1 MDAITI
7 GLWALALMM
16 GCIAFSRPGRVHVEG
31 AKIGWG
37 NILVMGPRIT
47 MAILVSGFFAVIV
60 PTELVANWM
69 GKESGMTG
77 ILIGFAAGGLTPGGP
92 MLSFPIVAILLNSGA
107 AVAPLI
113 TFLTSWSIFALHRF
127 FAFEIPLM
135 GTRFALIRI
144 LSSLI
149 LPLIAGIL
157 AMLWGDFGMTNP
169 F

>member
-7 GLWALALMM
+7 GLWVLALTM
-16 GCIAFSRPGRVHVEG
+16 GYIAFSRPGKVHVAG
-31 AKIGWG
+31 AKIGWE

-69 GKESGMTG
+69 GKDSGMTG

-92 MLSFPIVAILLNSGA
+92 ILSFPIVAILLNSGA

-113 TFLTSWSIFALHRF
+113 TFLTSWSIFAIHRL

-144 LSSLI
+144 LSSLL

-157 AMLWGDFGMTNP
+157 TMLWENAGMTGL

>member
-1 MDAITI
+1 MDAISI
-7 GLWALALMM
+7 GLWVMALTM
-16 GCIAFSRPGRVHVEG
+16 GVIAFSRPGRVHVEG
-31 AKIGWG
+31 VKIGWE
-37 NILVMGPRIT
+37 NILAIGPRIT
-47 MAILVSGFFAVIV
+47 MAILASGFFAVLV

-69 GKESGMTG
+69 GRDSGMTG

-92 MLSFPIVAILLNSGA
+92 MLSFPIVAILYKSGA

-135 GTRFALIRI
+135 GTRFAVVRV
-144 LSSLI
+144 LSSVI

-157 AMLWGDFGMTNP
+157 TMLLENFGITTP
-169 F
+169 

>member
-1 MDAITI
+1 MDTITI
-7 GLWALALMM
+7 SLWAMALLM
-16 GCIAFSRPGRVHVEG
+16 GYIAFSRPGRVHVEG
-31 AKIGWG
+31 VKIGWQ

-47 MAILVSGFFAVIV
+47 MAILVSGFFSVIV

-69 GKESGMTG
+69 GKESGMMG

-92 MLSFPIVAILLNSGA
+92 ILSFPIVAILLHSGA

-113 TFLTSWSIFALHRF
+113 TFLTSWSIFALHRL

-135 GTRFALIRI
+135 GTRFAVIRL

-157 AMLWGDFGMTNP
+157 AMLWNDFGTMNP